1 MLPLV
6 RWEFSTAT
14 IRSEDERFTLPL
26 QKSLVMLN
34 RNQIISG
41 LALAFAGFAYAL
53 VFFVLLPFRQYDYA
67 APLGAIVMAIALTL
81 AMNWLLSASLL
92 TGWSWVAALFGFQVA
107 LIFFDSVFLEE
118 GLYLP
123 NLLFFGTM
131 SVGYASVYTSF
142 SQQKTL
148 VIVGLCT
155 VFFLASMY
163 LSLMGSY
170 VIKGKNPFQGSSTQM
185 LPLLN
190 QRVEIL
196 TDNPKQLYL
205 NGKTGEL
212 THIDR
217 YEVTVKLEPG
227 RDEILMWPYIYVWW
241 QDIKAAN

>member
-1 MLPLV
+1 
-6 RWEFSTAT
+6 
-14 IRSEDERFTLPL
+14 
-26 QKSLVMLN
+26 MLN
-34 RNQIISG
+34 GNEIISG

-67 APLGAIVMAIALTL
+67 APLGAIAMALALTI
-81 AMNWLLSASLL
+81 AMNWLLSASFL
-92 TGWSWVAALFGFQVA
+92 TGWNWVAALFGFQVA
-107 LIFFDSVFLEE
+107 LMFFDSVFLED

-131 SVGYASVYTSF
+131 IVGYTSVYTSF

-155 VFFLASMY
+155 GFFLASMY
-163 LSLMGSY
+163 LFLICGY
-170 VIKGKNPFQGSSTQM
+170 VIKGKNPFQGSSKEM

-190 QRVEIL
+190 QMVEII

-212 THIDR
+212 THINR
-217 YEVTVKLEPG
+217 YEVTVKLDSG
-227 RDEILMWPYIYVWW
+227 GDEGLMWPYVDVWW
-241 QDIKAAN
+241 QDIKAASEQKSQ